1 MGTSDHL
8 IGYGNIQLISPY
20 EVKSL
25 SEMAIVK
32 TVQDHA
38 RLYVTGII
46 PEEQQDVYI
55 ETASST
61 DTVKVNEV
69 ENGSVVRTLFSG
81 LVSRIGIKVVRGI
94 YYIELEAMS
103 HTCKIDSKRK
113 RKSFQNKDMRYTEMI
128 ESILK
133 EYPGCDYIDM
143 AARTSKLEKCI
154 IQYDETDWEFLKRMA
169 SRFGAVLIPEATT
182 DTPKFWFGLGDGK
195 SRELLEHQYS
205 VKKAF
210 PLYMETTENGYA
222 TGLAE
227 NDFLCYKVE
236 TGAYFNLGD
245 RVTYRGKEW
254 VISRSTAVMKSGSVT
269 YEYIL
274 ATEKSIRQNLLMNRR
289 IAGAS
294 LTGKVIDRT
303 KDTVRVHLDIDE
315 AQQKEEAFWF
325 SYATGYTAEGHSGW
339 YCMPELGDRVELY
352 VPGSREEEAVVLTSV
367 RAREASSPK
376 IENPD
381 VKYLGTPH
389 HKELMMG
396 ENELTL
402 TAREGLFL
410 KLHEAD
416 GVEIRSPHPIVFT
429 SAKDIEMKAG
439 SRLNMQA
446 KEALYV
452 LCSSSSLMMDGIT
465 DIQGQLV
472 EMEGTVKGPPV
483 GSAAEA
489 AEGQEEET
497 PDEAEFAQQVAGL
510 LPGEEGAKGTSEGEA
525 PAVPPGQAS
534 AATALA
540 ASVPLTGVAA
550 KAKAAIKAIRAQ
562 KAGKQP

>member
-8 IGYGNIQLISPY
+8 IGYGNIQFLSPY

-25 SEMAIVK
+25 SEMTIVK

-38 RLYVTGII
+38 RLYITGII

-55 ETASST
+55 EKASST

-103 HTCKIDSKRK
+103 HTCKLDNKRK
-113 RKSFQNKDMRYTEMI
+113 RKSFQNKEMRYTEMI

-133 EYPGCDYIDM
+133 DYPGCDYIDM

-154 IQYDETDWEFLKRMA
+154 IQYDETDWAFLKRMA

-195 SRELLEHQYS
+195 SGELLEHQYS

-222 TGLAE
+222 TGLAV
-227 NDFLCYKVE
+227 NDFLCYEVE

-245 RVTYRGKEW
+245 RVAYKGKEW
-254 VISRSTAVMKSGSVT
+254 VIARSTSIMKQGHLT
-269 YEYIL
+269 HEYTL
-274 ATEKSIRQNLLMNRR
+274 SPEKGIRQNQQGNQR
-289 IAGAS
+289 IVGAS

-325 SYATGYTAEGHSGW
+325 PYATGYTAEGHSGW

-376 IENPD
+376 IENPAI
-381 VKYLGTPH
+381 KYWGTPH
-389 HKELMMG
+389 QKELMME

-489 AEGQEEET
+489 AEEQE
-497 PDEAEFAQQVAGL
+497 DEAAEKAELAQQVAGL
-510 LPGEEGAKGTSEGEA
+510 LPGGAGAKGPSEGEA
-525 PAVPPGQAS
+525 PAVPPGQA
-534 AATALA
+534 AAAAALA
-540 ASVPLTGVAA
+540 ASVPLAGAAA